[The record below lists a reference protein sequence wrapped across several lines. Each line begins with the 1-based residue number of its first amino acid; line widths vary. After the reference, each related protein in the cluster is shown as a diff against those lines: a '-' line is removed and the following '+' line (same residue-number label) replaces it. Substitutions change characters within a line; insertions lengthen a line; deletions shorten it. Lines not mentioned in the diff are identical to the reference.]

1 MKYSSHNQDKDIFG
15 SKFASSSKIVR
26 AIDGNG
32 LQSVSL
38 TLDDNDLPS
47 TFLVPHKD

>member
-1 MKYSSHNQDKDIFG
+1 MKSSSHNQDKDIFG
-15 SKFASSSKIVR
+15 SKFASSSKIVQ
-26 AIDGNG
+26 AKDENG
-32 LQSVSL
+32 LHSLSL